1 MWIKEINVGD
11 YLHSS
16 KKNVRLK
23 PINQFEFIRMRIL
36 SLVKSLYRLEKIFYG
51 EVLCC
56 IKVLYLSCHLNHKR
70 LERIW
75 LTLSGLSVQTFNKQ
89 HLFTYHIFFHM
100 FISIY
105 LNKMRKLS
113 LAIVVITGRAH
124 SFHS

>member
-16 KKNVRLK
+16 KKNIRLK
-23 PINQFEFIRMRIL
+23 PVNQFEFIRMRIL

-70 LERIW
+70 LLVRADLVNIVRIVSSNIQQAAP
-75 LTLSGLSVQTFNKQ
+75 L
-89 HLFTYHIFFHM
+89 HLPHIFSHVY
-100 FISIY
+100 IY
-105 LNKMRKLS
+105 IPKQN
-113 LAIVVITGRAH
+113 A
-124 SFHS
+124 